1 MQERKPR
8 RMILHEKRNESYPQ
22 DIEQIATKPP
32 RGDIKQLRYLKFEIR
47 DLNSDRSDGEDEPKE
62 DETLLDTRTA
72 PNNGS
77 ARTREETNRD
87 IIHPVRRIAEKGNE
101 AIDHRRH
108 MNRHRLKESRQIKP
122 EPCYLF
128 AALVSEHREFPEII
142 SSQQRDHKNDHVAIG
157 CQDFFYFL

>member
-1 MQERKPR
+1 MK
-8 RMILHEKRNESYPQ
+8 LHEKRNESYPQ
-22 DIEQIATKPP
+22 DIEEIATKPP
-32 RGDIKQLRYLKFEIR
+32 RGNVKQLRYLKFEIG

-128 AALVSEHREFPEII
+128 AALVLL
-142 SSQQRDHKNDHVAIG
+142 
-157 CQDFFYFL
+157 FFVVCSLFFKWWFLRTALRRWRRNRCRGI